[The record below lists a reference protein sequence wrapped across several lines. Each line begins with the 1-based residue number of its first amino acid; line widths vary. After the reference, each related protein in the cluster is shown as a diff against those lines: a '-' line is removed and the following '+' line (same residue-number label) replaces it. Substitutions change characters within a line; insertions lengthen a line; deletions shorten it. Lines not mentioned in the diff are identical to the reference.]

1 MVCICMNA
9 CRLVKLPSVIYS
21 LRSEDAA
28 VVTVAGI
35 SEVVIGLVISVKN
48 VVWISEVVVGLIVL
62 KEDADT
68 IGTEI
73 GDDGNY
79 NSSLKGNIM

>member
-1 MVCICMNA
+1 MIH
-9 CRLVKLPSVIYS
+9 S
-21 LRSEDAA
+21 LHSEVAA

-48 VVWISEVVVGLIVL
+48 VAMIIEVVVGSIVL

-68 IGTEI
+68 V
-73 GDDGNY
+73 
-79 NSSLKGNIM
+79 

>member
-1 MVCICMNA
+1 M
-9 CRLVKLPSVIYS
+9 IYS

-48 VVWISEVVVGLIVL
+48 VVWISEVVVGLIV
-62 KEDADT
+62 
-68 IGTEI
+68 
-73 GDDGNY
+73 
-79 NSSLKGNIM
+79 